1 MASQKSSG
9 KLKKPKTIFLRR
21 VIGKSMMPTL
31 RPGQLVLASCL
42 YGELRKNSVVVVRH
56 DNIDKIK
63 RIREINNNR
72 LFVVGDN
79 SRASLDSRSFGW
91 LPIRSVRG
99 KVIWP
104 RT

>member
-1 MASQKSSG
+1 M
-9 KLKKPKTIFLRR
+9 L
-21 VIGKSMMPTL
+21 PTL
-31 RPGQLVLASCL
+31 RPGQLVLASPWHGAL
-42 YGELRKNSVVVVRH
+42 QKNSVVVVRH

-63 RIREINNNR
+63 RIRKIKSNR

-79 SRASLDSRSFGW
+79 SGSSLDSRSFGW
-91 LPIRSVRG
+91 LRLDSVIG

>member
-1 MASQKSSG
+1 M
-9 KLKKPKTIFLRR
+9 L
-21 VIGKSMMPTL
+21 PTL
-31 RPGQLVLASCL
+31 KAGQLVLASGWHPRL
-42 YGELRKNSVVVVRH
+42 HIDDVVVVRH

-63 RIREINNNR
+63 RIRKINNNR

-79 SRASLDSRSFGW
+79 SASSLDSRSFGW
-91 LPIRSVRG
+91 LPQNTVIG